1 MIVIVNSI
9 IKVSLQ
15 KINLKG
21 GNIMARFLGI
31 ASVQRE
37 GVPGNAKANLDEL
50 EGYIDMIAY
59 EYPWVDLIVF
69 PELAVQGLA
78 PRLED
83 IAEPIPGKSVE
94 RLSRKAKEV
103 KKWIIP
109 GSMIELDGGKV
120 YNTTPVLSPQGDLI
134 TKYRKMN
141 PFSPAE
147 TSVPGNSFEVID
159 INGVGRLGICIC
171 YDAWFPEM
179 TRSLVSM
186 GAEVIIHP
194 SFTPSTLL
202 DAERTCRIA
211 TALFN
216 QAYVIGAGACG
227 YHCGF
232 TLAGHSMIVDPEGVV
247 LQEAGDS
254 PSIQIEMLDLD
265 KVKLVRELGTKGTV
279 PMLKHLKRYAHEWPV
294 FGNHRT
300 TSPYLDS
307 FGPIE
312 DIPKTL
318 NEALQK

>member
-1 MIVIVNSI
+1 MT
-9 IKVSLQ
+9 K
-15 KINLKG
+15 
-21 GNIMARFLGI
+21 FLGV

-37 GVPGNAKANLDEL
+37 GIPGNAKANVDEL

-83 IAEPIPGKSVE
+83 IAEPISGKSIE

-109 GSMIELDGGKV
+109 GSMIELDDGKV
-120 YNTTPVLSPQGDLI
+120 YNTTPVFSPSGELV

-141 PFSPAE
+141 PFYPAE
-147 TSVPGNSFEVID
+147 SSTPGNSMEVVD
-159 INGVGRLGICIC
+159 ITGIGKLGICIC

-179 TRSLVSM
+179 SRSIVSM
-186 GAEVIIHP
+186 GAEVIFHP
-194 SFTPSTLL
+194 SFTPSTLK
-202 DAERTCRIA
+202 DAERICRMS
-211 TALFN
+211 TALYN
-216 QAYVIGAGACG
+216 QAYVIGTGACG

-247 LQEAGDS
+247 LQEAGDA
-254 PSIQIEMLDLD
+254 PSIQVEMLDLD

-279 PMLKHLKRYAHEWPV
+279 PMLKHLKRFAHEWPV
-294 FGNHRT
+294 FGNQK
-300 TSPYLDS
+300 TSSSYLDS
-307 FGPIE
+307 FGSFE
-312 DIPKTL
+312 DMPKTL
-318 NEALQK
+318 EDALQE